1 MEEKKA
7 LNFLFKLYMP
17 FMLFFRYI
25 VTVEYGMT
33 WEHYD
38 KDNSRKIS
46 LEEVICRGGGSW
58 TSVMLQMLKQ
68 F

>member
-17 FMLFFRYI
+17 FMPFFRYI

-38 KDNSRKIS
+38 NDNSRKIS
-46 LEEVICRGGGSW
+46 LEEVVCRGVGS
-58 TSVMLQMLKQ
+58 
-68 F
+68 